1 MAQQQ
6 GGAVRKQ
13 GRADP
18 QTSEERSVL
27 REGTLTLADGL
38 ALQMGGRVAP
48 CRIAWRL
55 LGPAGGPVVATLGG
69 ISADRHVCAAPGT
82 GEPNGWWQG
91 VAGLGG
97 ALDPERWR
105 ILSIDFVAGPGGSS
119 APPQPPSGVVPLL
132 TPGDQANAL
141 CAVMDH
147 LHVGSL
153 HAVIGASYGGAVALA
168 FAADHAERT
177 ASALVIGA
185 AHQSHPMATAVRVVQ
200 RRIVADARA
209 RGDERGGLGLARAL
223 AMTTYRSQE
232 EFNRRF
238 SGHGTVGADGLR
250 FPVEDYLDHHGRVFA
265 ERFDTASFLCL
276 SQSMDL
282 QDIDPARV
290 RAPVTLVAMVP
301 DAIAPAW
308 QVRELHERL
317 GRGHRIVE
325 VATSAGHDGF
335 LTDVETFREVLA
347 NFLLGSGDP

>member
-6 GGAVRKQ
+6 SGAVRKEPRN
-13 GRADP
+13 GPR
-18 QTSEERSVL
+18 TSGTRSVL
-27 REGTLTLADGL
+27 REGTLTLREGL
-38 ALQMGGRVAP
+38 ALQMGGRIAP

-55 LGPAGGPVVATLGG
+55 LGPDNAPVVAALGG
-69 ISADRHVCAAPGT
+69 ISANRRVCATPGT
-82 GEPNGWWQG
+82 GEPDGWWQG
-91 VAGLGG
+91 VAGAGG

-119 APPQPPSGVVPLL
+119 APVQPAPGVVPPL

-141 CAVMDH
+141 RAVMDH
-147 LHVGSL
+147 LDVGRL
-153 HAVIGASYGGAVALA
+153 HAVIGASYGGAVALT

-209 RGDERGGLGLARAL
+209 RGDDREGLALGRAL
-223 AMTTYRSQE
+223 AMTTYRSQD

-238 SGHGTVGADGLR
+238 SGRGTVGPNGLR
-250 FPVEDYLDHHGRVFA
+250 FPVEDYLDHHGHAFA
-265 ERFDTASFLCL
+265 ERFDAASFLCL

-290 RAPVTLVAMVP
+290 HAPVTLVAMQP

-317 GRGHRIVE
+317 GPGHRLVE

-335 LTDVETFREVLA
+335 LTDVETFCEVLVD
-347 NFLLGSGDP
+347 FLGGSGNR